1 MTQNNEETS
10 TDFTEEDPVF
20 QKINQ
25 MLKILRRKALLKRAQ
40 ELNLNTYDLNESQC
54 DPEEFRKKITIEV
67 DQLQSDFTASKKSSV
82 DTFQKKESNLN
93 NNNSFGFGRGMGR
106 GTTTNINTNINTGTN
121 TNKSTNTNTN
131 TGLSTSTGRG
141 RAIGRGRGR
150 GRGFKPT
157 KGTGSR
163 GAGGGMYGRK
173 PNQNY
178 SSFGLPQK
186 KNNSL
191 NNQTKSQLNSI
202 FKNPKLPP
210 KNMPNTNTNS
220 NTNTNTSN
228 KKFGKFFG
236 SNKNLSTN
244 TNTNTTTTKS
254 VLPPLKSNP
263 RLTTPRRTTNSRA
276 KRSPISQTRLSGPKR
291 TIKRPQAR
299 RRPPTRKRME
309 TKLEV
314 KGLDLKIPKTSGK
327 GGGIKNKMK
336 LISGKMKTKK
346 SNPKSDKQNEL
357 QAQKEEM
364 KLLRQEKL
372 QELKAKVVRVFLNNG
387 SWKTLKLETTDTVGK
402 LIEKVRN
409 KTFDI
414 DTSNYVLVERKGR
427 ASRILD
433 NEFNAWFIKNKWKSQ
448 NDDFCRFVFL
458 DKSSIQQKHLT
469 TTDQFV
475 ISKILFEDETHKTLK
490 ITKDQVSTDIV
501 KIMCTKI
508 FIDSYDEYSLFVK
521 DLNNP
526 LSLRMCEDNE
536 NIYSL
541 IKYWEIMLQNC
552 VLVFK
557 DRDYQQPQEDQ
568 VEYEGRMISQSL
580 LSQLQAEKNQVN
592 NTSMFNPNSI
602 SQNQSNN
609 EEKEKEKKKKKKF
622 SKFSKFSG
630 KLKGSGGNKEK
641 SKKGNLEGSPV
652 LKIKGDKCGVLKMLD
667 LDSTV
672 EKWNEVYLSLQGN
685 RCFYFLDFQSTSAT
699 GNFSLLNAGITKD
712 SKKKMKNAFSI
723 ITIRNETFTL
733 GCKNQNELDDWF
745 GGISKNIISTGV
757 KRDPRSMMAQA
768 IKMRAGKSVLSTK
781 VLQSQSQTIQKKAF
795 ENWINWRLSTIN
807 YTEREVTDLNKDLSD
822 GIILAKLL
830 ESITK
835 EPVKVST
842 RVTFLMQKL
851 DNLNVILSTIK
862 NLGVTLKLVSEED
875 IMQGR
880 TNSILSLVWA
890 VIYQLASNN
899 ISRTQLLE
907 WVRSKVDPFEI
918 RVDDFEASFQSGIV
932 LNALLH
938 VVDSNLPNPNDLD
951 QKNSKQN
958 WDSFANNLQSNFQ
971 IPSLYKP
978 MDYSGIPD
986 PRGIMT
992 MVFVIKQEIFQD

>member
-54 DPEEFRKKITIEV
+54 DPVEFRKKILIEV
-67 DQLQSDFTASKKSSV
+67 DQLQSDFTASKQSKV
-82 DTFQKKESNLN
+82 DNFQKKDNFIN
-93 NNNSFGFGRGMGR
+93 NKSFGFGRGMGR
-106 GTTTNINTNINTGTN
+106 GRGTDTGM
-121 TNKSTNTNTN
+121 
-131 TGLSTSTGRG
+131 GRG
-141 RAIGRGRGR
+141 GIGRGGMGRGRGR
-150 GRGFKPT
+150 GVQPT

-163 GAGGGMYGRK
+163 GAGGGMYGRST
-173 PNQNY
+173 NQNY
-178 SSFGLPQK
+178 SSVGLPQN
-186 KNNSL
+186 KNNSF

-210 KNMPNTNTNS
+210 KTMPNTNTNS

-236 SNKNLSTN
+236 SNKNQS
-244 TNTNTTTTKS
+244 TNTTTTTKKN
-254 VLPPLKSNP
+254 VLPPLKSNT
-263 RLTTPRRTTNSRA
+263 RLTTPRRAPNNRA
-276 KRSPISQTRLSGPKR
+276 KRTAVSQTRLATPKR
-291 TIKRPQAR
+291 TIKRSQTR

-309 TKLEV
+309 TILEV
-314 KGLDLKIPKTSGK
+314 KDLDITIPKTSGK
-327 GGGIKNKMK
+327 SGGGGGGIKNKMK

-490 ITKDQVSTDIV
+490 ITRAQVSTDIV

-526 LSLRMCEDNE
+526 LSLRMCEDDE

-580 LSQLQAEKNQVN
+580 FSQLQDEKNQVN
-592 NTSMFNPNSI
+592 NTSMFNPNSNVQ
-602 SQNQSNN
+602 SQSQGNN
-609 EEKEKEKKKKKKF
+609 EEKEKKKRRKF

-641 SKKGNLEGSPV
+641 SKKAEIEGSPV
-652 LKIKGDKCGVLKMLD
+652 LKIKGDKCGILKMLD
-667 LDSTV
+667 VDSTV
-672 EKWNEVYLSLQGN
+672 EKWDQVYLSLQGN

-745 GGISKNIISTGV
+745 NGISKNIISTGV

-781 VLQSQSQTIQKKAF
+781 ALQNQSQSMQKKTF
-795 ENWINWRLSTIN
+795 ENWINWRLSLIN

-835 EPVKVST
+835 KPVKVST
-842 RVTFLMQKL
+842 RVMFLMQKL

-862 NLGVTLKLVSEED
+862 NLGVKLKLVSEED

-890 VIYQLASNN
+890 IIYQLASNN

-907 WVRSKVDPFEI
+907 WVRSKVEPFEI

-938 VVDSNLPNPNDLD
+938 VIDPNLPNPNELD
-951 QKNSKQN
+951 PKNSKQN
-958 WDSFANNLQSNFQ
+958 WDLFANNSQTNFQ
-971 IPSLYKP
+971 IPNFYQTL
-978 MDYSGIPD
+978 DYSAIPD